1 MITRCCDSVHL
12 EPTNVFLLFFFKGEE
27 PTELKSLTIPK
38 AAPGKGNSAE
48 S

>member
-27 PTELKSLTIPK
+27 PTELKSLTMAK
-38 AAPGKGNSAE
+38 AAPGAGNLAKG
-48 S
+48 